1 MEIRTFR
8 PKFME
13 DFATFDA
20 ERKLVKTTDDVHAF
34 NIKWFP
40 WKEWPKWRKP
50 DEWAEVSRQAHHNR
64 DRAEAITGMGWAP
77 KMISFAF
84 DAETRYELMRTQA
97 MFLYIQAP
105 HLIGKKLEIASSKWH
120 LNCDYCL
127 IATWTQGILNCPL
140 CGRMLLY
147 SWTGD

>member
-1 MEIRTFR
+1 
-8 PKFME
+8 
-13 DFATFDA
+13 
-20 ERKLVKTTDDVHAF
+20 
-34 NIKWFP
+34 
-40 WKEWPKWRKP
+40 
-50 DEWAEVSRQAHHNR
+50 
-64 DRAEAITGMGWAP
+64 MGWAP

-127 IATWTQGILNCPL
+127 IATWTEGILNCPL
-140 CGRMLLY
+140 CGRLLLY